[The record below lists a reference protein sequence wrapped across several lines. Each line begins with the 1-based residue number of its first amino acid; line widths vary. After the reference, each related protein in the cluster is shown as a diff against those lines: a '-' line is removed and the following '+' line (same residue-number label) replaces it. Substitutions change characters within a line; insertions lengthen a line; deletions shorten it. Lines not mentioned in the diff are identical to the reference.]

1 MSTPKFSLAHLT
13 AIQCQTPELVRIAAQ
28 AGYDYV
34 SPRVI
39 YMGLPN
45 EPNYSLASN
54 PDLFAATK
62 AALDETGMKVHD
74 VELARVIDDLD
85 PRERYGPE
93 LEKSA
98 ELGARALLSSIWTDD
113 RDYYLAKFAEICEL
127 AAEFDMTVNLEFVP
141 IASVRTLAQAVDVL
155 KTVNAP
161 NAGLMI
167 DLHHIHRS
175 RDQAAD
181 LDGLPAHWFNFCH
194 LCDAPGE
201 IPTDRDEMTHIL
213 RAARSYVGE
222 GGIPVADYV
231 HHMPEMVYSIEL
243 PNDERV
249 ARDGA
254 AEHVRRCLESA
265 KAYFASHPRP
275 DDTAGTQNTVAPV

>member
-1 MSTPKFSLAHLT
+1 MSNEKFSLAHLT
-13 AIQCQTPELVRIAAQ
+13 AIRCETPELVRIASQ

-39 YMGLPN
+39 YMGLPG

-54 PDLFAATK
+54 PALFAATK
-62 AALDETGMKVHD
+62 AALDETGMRIHD
-74 VELARVIDDLD
+74 VELARVVDGLD
-85 PRERYGPE
+85 PRARYGPE
-93 LEKSA
+93 LEKGA
-98 ELGARALLSSIWTDD
+98 ELGARAVLSSIWTSD
-113 RDYYLAKFAEICEL
+113 RDYYLRTFAEIREL
-127 AAEFDMTVNLEFVP
+127 AGEFGMSVNLEFVP
-141 IASVRTLAQAVDVL
+141 IAGVRTLAEAVDVL

-167 DLHHIHRS
+167 DIHHIHRS
-175 RDQAAD
+175 RDNVED
-181 LDGLPAHWFNFCH
+181 LDGLPAQWFNFCH

-201 IPTDRDEMTHIL
+201 IPTDLEEMTHIL

-249 ARDGA
+249 AQYGA
-254 AEHVRRCLESA
+254 AEHAARCLASA
-265 KAYFASHPRP
+265 KAYFAAHPRP
-275 DDTAGTQNTVAPV
+275 ADAPATHPAPA